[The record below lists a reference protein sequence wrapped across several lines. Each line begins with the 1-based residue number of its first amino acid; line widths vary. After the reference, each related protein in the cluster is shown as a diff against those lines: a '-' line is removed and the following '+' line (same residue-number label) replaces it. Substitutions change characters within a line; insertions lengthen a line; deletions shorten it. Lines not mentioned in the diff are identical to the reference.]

1 MLPCKISFSHCSCS
15 LKNKGSKPKIWNHAT
30 SPARQGRA
38 SLCDSECKIS
48 NGDCARGKEW
58 AGAVNVG
65 SENRPY
71 VVKGVRVHG
80 QSMNE
85 CNPPSPHFRL
95 VFFFLL
101 SVLMCSP
108 ISLSFCTMEY
118 HCGAEILSLTSAGLH
133 NENKW
138 AGSKYAG
145 CLPLYTSQPIGF
157 HQKLRWIV
165 SPKAH
170 DNASQCFIYLKWNSK
185 AVSKD
190 LTCTFSP
197 IWNISFKC
205 FYSCGWYFFK
215 VIKMVMIQYVKKNAF
230 AVQFTITQI
239 NI

>member
-1 MLPCKISFSHCSCS
+1 MSWCRQRRLWKQTLRCQRCQSSRAEHEWMQPPIAPLPSC
-15 LKNKGSKPKIWNHAT
+15 
-30 SPARQGRA
+30 
-38 SLCDSECKIS
+38 
-48 NGDCARGKEW
+48 
-58 AGAVNVG
+58 
-65 SENRPY
+65 
-71 VVKGVRVHG
+71 
-80 QSMNE
+80 
-85 CNPPSPHFRL
+85 
-95 VFFFLL
+95 FFFLL

-197 IWNISFKC
+197 ILNISFKC

-215 VIKMVMIQYVKKNAF
+215 VIKMVMIQYVKRKCICS
-230 AVQFTITQI
+230 AVYNYTNKHLTC
-239 NI
+239 NNM